1 MDTCVVITAEPP
13 SESAVVR
20 AMREAGWRV
29 VLRYPGRG
37 TDEIAADQPDVVV
50 VDVPGHASVRTSVD
64 RLIAA
69 PGMEEIPI
77 IAVVDQTAVR
87 EAGGIRRLVDFVLRP
102 LRPGELAARARR
114 PLAAGVRD
122 DEDRIQIGGL
132 IIDLKGFEVSKDG
145 TVLDLTYQEFQLLK
159 FLASSSG
166 QAFSRDQLLARV
178 WGYDYYGGS
187 RTVDIHV
194 RRIRAKLDQPYA
206 NCLQTIRH
214 VGYKWVSRDALT
226 DGAE

>member
-1 MDTCVVITAEPP
+1 MDICVVITAEAP

-20 AMREAGWRV
+20 ALREGGWRV

-50 VDVPGHASVRTSVD
+50 VDVPVHGSVRAAVD
-64 RLIAA
+64 RVIAA
-69 PGMEEIPI
+69 PGMEDIPI
-77 IAVVDQTAVR
+77 LAVVDQDAVR
-87 EAGGIRRLVDFVLRP
+87 EAGGVRRLADFVLRP
-102 LRPGELAARARR
+102 LRPGELSARARR

-122 DEDRIQIGGL
+122 DADRIQIGGL

-145 TVLDLTYQEFQLLK
+145 AVLDLTYQEFQLLK

-194 RRIRAKLDQPYA
+194 RRIRAKLGQPYA

-214 VGYKWVSRDALT
+214 VGYKWVSREVVPDPN
-226 DGAE
+226 E